1 MPENLPHDGLVAVV
15 KRDCPTC
22 VMAAPVLGDLAR
34 KEALAVYT
42 QDDPSFPETVAA
54 RIDDTGLDVSH
65 RLKIE
70 VVPTLIRFE
79 GGREVGRTFGWDR
92 GEWERISG
100 IAGLGLD
107 LPQARPGCGAKNIE
121 PGVIERLKIR
131 FNETGLKSRRIEIG
145 SDEDE
150 HEAMLARGWSDGLP
164 LVPPTEERVLRMLD
178 GTSRDPQEILGLVP
192 PDLAPATIEKIAVN
206 AVMAG
211 CKPEYLPVVLAAV
224 EAVLEEQ
231 FAMHGVLA
239 TTMFV
244 GPVVVVNGPIRRRIG
259 MNAKGNALGQVNR
272 ANAAIGRALQLVIRN
287 IGGGRPQ
294 EVDRATLGNPGK
306 YTYCFAEDEE
316 GSSWE
321 PLSVERGLK
330 PGQSAVTVF
339 AGYGLQGIVDQKSR
353 DPESLTKSF
362 AGSLKAL
369 GNVKHAPSCDAL
381 LVVCPEHHRTFKNA
395 GWSKARLYE
404 ELYRLCEIPG
414 DEIVAGAKGIAE
426 GGPPSLAGKSI
437 NKFRPGGLMVV
448 RAGGD
453 AGMFSGIIGGWSAGG
468 PRGSLPVTKEVRI
481 DRHCNFGP
489 DFGAK
494 SDDPAPPA
502 AAGTARRADDRDS
515 RYRQAARRRLSAPAR
530 RAARRA
536 RHRRQAL
543 RQADQHA
550 GRAFAVAAADRRRSQ
565 CRHRRIVRLRVLHFV
580 LYA

>member
-1 MPENLPHDGLVAVV
+1 MSTLPRDGLVAIV

-22 VMAAPVLGDLAR
+22 VMAAPVFAELA
-34 KEALAVYT
+34 ANGGVTVFT
-42 QDDPSFPETVAA
+42 QDDPSFPATVPA
-54 RIDDTGLDVSH
+54 RIDDSSLEVSH
-65 RLKIE
+65 KLQIE
-70 VVPTLIRFE
+70 IVPTLIRFE
-79 GGREVGRTFGWDR
+79 SGREIGRTYGWDR
-92 GEWERISG
+92 RDWERLSG
-100 IAGLGLD
+100 IAGLGRD
-107 LPQARPGCGAKNIE
+107 LPEARPGCGAKNVE
-121 PGVIERLKIR
+121 PGTIERLKIR
-131 FNETGLKSRRIEIG
+131 FNETGLKSRRIAIG
-145 SDEDE
+145 DEEDE
-150 HEAMLARGWSDGLP
+150 HEAMFARGWSDGLP

-178 GTSRDPQEILGLVP
+178 GTSRDPQEVLGLVP
-192 PDLAPATIEKIAVN
+192 PDLAPATVEKIAVN

-259 MNAKGNALGQVNR
+259 MNAKGNALGQGNR

-321 PLSVERGLK
+321 PLSVERGIK

-339 AGYGLQGIVDQKSR
+339 AGFGLQGIVDQKSR
-353 DPESLTKSF
+353 DPESLSRSF
-362 AGSLKAL
+362 AGSLKAIH
-369 GNVKHAPSCDAL
+369 NVKSAPSCDAL

-395 GWSKARLYE
+395 GWSKSRLYE

-414 DEIVAGAKGIAE
+414 DELVTGAKGIAE
-426 GGPPSLAGKSI
+426 GGPPSLAGKMV
-437 NKFRPGGLMVV
+437 NKFRPGGIMIV

-468 PRGSLPVTKEVRI
+468 PRSSLPVTKE
-481 DRHCNFGP
+481 
-489 DFGAK
+489 
-494 SDDPAPPA
+494 
-502 AAGTARRADDRDS
+502 
-515 RYRQAARRRLSAPAR
+515 
-530 RAARRA
+530 
-536 RHRRQAL
+536 L
-543 RQADQHA
+543 RN
-550 GRAFAVAAADRRRSQ
+550 
-565 CRHRRIVRLRVLHFV
+565 
-580 LYA
+580 

>member
-1 MPENLPHDGLVAVV
+1 MADDLPRDGLVAVV

-22 VMAAPVLGDLAR
+22 ELTAPVLGELAR
-34 KEALAVYT
+34 RGGLAVYS
-42 QDDPSFPETVAA
+42 QDDPSFPETVPG
-54 RIDDTGLDVSH
+54 RIDDTALGISH
-65 RLKIE
+65 RLRIE
-70 VVPTLIRFE
+70 IVPTLIRFE
-79 GGREVGRTFGWDR
+79 GGREVGRAYGWDR
-92 GEWERISG
+92 GEWERLTG
-100 IAGLGLD
+100 IDGLGRD
-107 LPQARPGCGAKNIE
+107 LPEARPGCGAKNVE
-121 PGVIERLKIR
+121 PGVLERLKVR

-145 SDEDE
+145 EDEDE
-150 HEAMLARGWSDGLP
+150 QEAMFARGWSDGLP

-178 GTSRDPQEILGLVP
+178 GTARDPQEVVGLVP
-192 PDLAPATIEKIAVN
+192 PALAAATVEKIAIN

-224 EAVLEEQ
+224 EAVLDES

-244 GPVVVVNGPIRRRIG
+244 GPVLIVNGPVRRRIG
-259 MNAKGNALGQVNR
+259 MNAKGNALGQGNR

-287 IGGGRPQ
+287 IGEGRPQ

-306 YTYCFAEDEE
+306 LGYCFAEDEE

-330 PGQSAVTVF
+330 AGQSAVTVF

-353 DPESLTKSF
+353 EPESLAKSF

-369 GNVKHAPSCDAL
+369 SNVKHAPSCDVL

-414 DEIVAGAKGIAE
+414 DELVAGAKGIAE
-426 GGPPSLAGKSI
+426 GGPPSRAGKSV
-437 NKFRPGGLMVV
+437 NKFRPGGLMIV

-468 PRGSLPVTKEVRI
+468 PRGSLPVTKEV
-481 DRHCNFGP
+481 
-489 DFGAK
+489 K
-494 SDDPAPPA
+494 
-502 AAGTARRADDRDS
+502 
-515 RYRQAARRRLSAPAR
+515 Q
-530 RAARRA
+530 
-536 RHRRQAL
+536 
-543 RQADQHA
+543 
-550 GRAFAVAAADRRRSQ
+550 
-565 CRHRRIVRLRVLHFV
+565 
-580 LYA
+580 

>member
-1 MPENLPHDGLVAVV
+1 MPEELPQNGLVAVV
-15 KRDCPTC
+15 KHDCPTC
-22 VMAAPVLGDLAR
+22 VLAAPVLGYLAQQGR
-34 KEALAVYT
+34 LKVYT
-42 QDDPSFPETVAA
+42 QDDPSFPEIVPG
-54 RIDDTGLDVSH
+54 RIDDTALDVSH

-79 GGREVGRTFGWDR
+79 GGREVGRTYGWDR
-92 GEWERISG
+92 GEWERLSG
-100 IAGLGLD
+100 IGGLGLD
-107 LPQARPGCGAKNIE
+107 LPQARPGCGAKNVE

-131 FNETGLKSRRIEIG
+131 FNETGLRSRRIEIG

-150 HEAMLARGWSDGLP
+150 HEAMFARGWSDGLP
-164 LVPPTEERVLRMLD
+164 LVPPTEERVLHMLD
-178 GTSRDPQEILGLVP
+178 GTARDPQEVLVLVP
-192 PDLAPATIEKIAVN
+192 PDLASATVEKIAVN

-244 GPVVVVNGPIRRRIG
+244 GPVVIVNGPIRRRIG
-259 MNAKGNALGQVNR
+259 MNAKGNALGQGNR

-321 PLSVERGLK
+321 PLSVERGLQ
-330 PGQSAVTVF
+330 PGRSAVTVF
-339 AGYGLQGIVDQKSR
+339 AGFGLQGVVDQKSR
-353 DPESLTKSF
+353 DPESLSRSF
-362 AGSLKAL
+362 AESLKAIH
-369 GNVKHAPSCDAL
+369 NVKSAPSCDAL

-395 GWSKARLYE
+395 GWTKARLYE

-414 DEIVAGAKGIAE
+414 DELVAGAKGIAE
-426 GGPPSLAGKSI
+426 GGPPSLAGKSV
-437 NKFRPGGLMVV
+437 NKFRPGGLMIV

-468 PRGSLPVTKEVRI
+468 PRGSLPVTREVR
-481 DRHCNFGP
+481 
-489 DFGAK
+489 
-494 SDDPAPPA
+494 
-502 AAGTARRADDRDS
+502 
-515 RYRQAARRRLSAPAR
+515 L
-530 RAARRA
+530 
-536 RHRRQAL
+536 
-543 RQADQHA
+543 
-550 GRAFAVAAADRRRSQ
+550 
-565 CRHRRIVRLRVLHFV
+565 
-580 LYA
+580 